1 MTAEAKRECP
11 QFNGNARRFH
21 LLGCCGTGMGAL
33 GILLCERGYE
43 VSGSDT
49 GFYPPMSDILAKSG
63 IRTMTGWS
71 PSHLDGLDPADTIVV
86 VGNVCRRTNEE
97 CIAAMDRGFTTLS
110 QPETLYHFFLS
121 RKAHRIVVSGTHGKT
136 TTSSIV
142 ASILASAQRDP
153 SIFIGGEVLAYGC
166 GGHWGEGDDFVVEG
180 DEYDTAWF
188 DKVPK
193 FWHYAP
199 THLAINNIE
208 FDHADI
214 YANLEEIIGVFVALV
229 VSMPKSG
236 VIVYNADS
244 ANVCRVVSHASCKA
258 IGYSL
263 DGSDGGKAQYVARSV
278 SFHDGGV
285 SFSIVDV
292 SSQCQPIDVESHLT
306 GRHNVYNLTC
316 AAVLARELGVDDAA
330 ILAGIAQYAG
340 VKKRQEWIGAVDG
353 IDVYDDFAHHPTA
366 VRETVRAI
374 RARYP
379 ERRIWG
385 IFEMKSNTSRRAIF
399 QHEYSEALAECDEV
413 ILSAPWKKDDLPP
426 EMLIDIPRVA
436 ADLNARGVHARL
448 IASVDDIVEVL
459 SHELKS
465 GDVVL
470 GMSGSAFGDLHHKLL
485 RALAATH
492 RGESQDA

>member
-1 MTAEAKRECP
+1 M
-11 QFNGNARRFH
+11 
-21 LLGCCGTGMGAL
+21 
-33 GILLCERGYE
+33 
-43 VSGSDT
+43 
-49 GFYPPMSDILAKSG
+49 
-63 IRTMTGWS
+63 
-71 PSHLDGLDPADTIVV
+71 
-86 VGNVCRRTNEE
+86 
-97 CIAAMDRGFTTLS
+97 
-110 QPETLYHFFLS
+110 
-121 RKAHRIVVSGTHGKT
+121 
-136 TTSSIV
+136 

-166 GGHWGEGDDFVVEG
+166 GGHLGGGDDFVVEG

-229 VSMPKSG
+229 ESMPKSG

-244 ANVCRVVSHASCKA
+244 ANVCRVVAHAPCKA

-263 DGSDGGKAQYVARSV
+263 DGADGSKAKYVSQSV

-316 AAVLARELGVDDAA
+316 AAILARELGVDDAA

-399 QHEYSEALAECDEV
+399 QHEYPEALAECDEV

>member
-1 MTAEAKRECP
+1 MA
-11 QFNGNARRFH
+11 
-21 LLGCCGTGMGAL
+21 
-33 GILLCERGYE
+33 
-43 VSGSDT
+43 V
-49 GFYPPMSDILAKSG
+49 
-63 IRTMTGWS
+63 
-71 PSHLDGLDPADTIVV
+71 
-86 VGNVCRRTNEE
+86 
-97 CIAAMDRGFTTLS
+97 AA
-110 QPETLYHFFLS
+110 
-121 RKAHRIVVSGTHGKT
+121 
-136 TTSSIV
+136 
-142 ASILASAQRDP
+142 
-153 SIFIGGEVLAYGC
+153 IGGC
-166 GGHWGEGDDFVVEG
+166 
-180 DEYDTAWF
+180 
-188 DKVPK
+188 
-193 FWHYAP
+193 
-199 THLAINNIE
+199 
-208 FDHADI
+208 
-214 YANLEEIIGVFVALV
+214 ALPP
-229 VSMPKSG
+229 SEP
-236 VIVYNADS
+236 
-244 ANVCRVVSHASCKA
+244 
-258 IGYSL
+258 
-263 DGSDGGKAQYVARSV
+263 
-278 SFHDGGV
+278 
-285 SFSIVDV
+285 
-292 SSQCQPIDVESHLT
+292 SS
-306 GRHNVYNLTC
+306 
-316 AAVLARELGVDDAA
+316 ELGVDDAA

-399 QHEYSEALAECDEV
+399 QHEYPEALAECDEV